1 MANHIENYI
10 KIKNADE
17 NVLNEIKRIFEY
29 EDESTYKTIHT
40 EELAQRVYG
49 EEAPVEYDREWYC
62 QKCGAKWMYGVV
74 EDWDMDEIVINI
86 TSAWDPINE
95 WLDRLAVNLI
105 AIKEDMVIENTFED
119 EGCNFFGVSY
129 FSKEYSDIEY
139 LDEDVDGQKFW
150 DDDDYR
156 NGIYE
161 TLQLMMEDER
171 RIHLEVIEDLKSE
184 QDGNQ

>member
-29 EDESTYKTIHT
+29 EAESTYKTIHT

-49 EEAPVEYDREWYC
+49 EETPVEYDREWYIE
-62 QKCGAKWMYGVV
+62 KTGAKWMYGVV
-74 EDWDMDEIVINI
+74 EDWDVEDITIDI

-95 WLDRLAVNLI
+95 WLERLSINLI
-105 AIKEDMVIENTFED
+105 AIKEDVVIENKFED
-119 EGCNFFGVSY
+119 EGLNFIGVGY
-129 FSKEYSDIEY
+129 FSKEYTDIEY
-139 LDEDVDGQKFW
+139 LDEDIDGYKFW

-156 NGIYE
+156 NEIYE
-161 TLQLMMEDER
+161 KLDNLLDEQIQIHKD
-171 RIHLEVIEDLKSE
+171 RIEELKSE
-184 QDGNQ
+184 QDGN